1 MSNKLVIENLK
12 SLLAN
17 SYALALK
24 TQNYHWNVTGPNFK
38 TLHVLFEE
46 QYNDLSAAI
55 DEIAERI
62 RALGDKAPGSFKA
75 YDKLSII
82 RDGDGE
88 LGPKEMLEDLSG
100 GQMLV
105 IDVLKKALVA
115 AQDVGD
121 EVTIGLIVD
130 RMTEHEKA
138 LWMLQS
144 SI

>member
-38 TLHVLFEE
+38 SLHLLFEE
-46 QYNDLSAAI
+46 QYDELSTAI
-55 DEIAERI
+55 DDIAERI
-62 RALGDKAPGSFKA
+62 RSLGDKAPGSFKA
-75 YDKLSII
+75 FDKLSII
-82 RDGDGE
+82 RDGDAM
-88 LGPKEMLEDLSG
+88 LGPKEMLEDLSS

-105 IDVLKKALVA
+105 IDVLKKTLVA
-115 AQDVGD
+115 AQEVGD
-121 EVTIGLIVD
+121 EVTIGLVVD
-130 RMTEHEKA
+130 RMTVHDKS
-138 LWMLQS
+138 LWMLKS

>member
-1 MSNKLVIENLK
+1 MKTVIENLK
-12 SLLAN
+12 EVLAN

-38 TLHVLFEE
+38 TLHELFEE
-46 QYNDLSAAI
+46 QYNDLSGAI

-62 RALGDKAPGSFKA
+62 RGLGEKAPGSFKA
-75 YDKLSII
+75 FDKLSII
-82 RDGDGE
+82 KDADGD
-88 LGPKEMLEDLSG
+88 LGPKEMLEDLAD

-105 IDVLKKALVA
+105 IDVLKKTLES

-121 EVTIGLIVD
+121 EVTIGLVVD
-130 RMTEHEKA
+130 RMTAHEKA
-138 LWMLQS
+138 TWMLRS